1 MIRSPSDHHLNDSR
15 PALLD
20 TVIPALRISISGVWI
35 VASASSGT
43 NLAPIYA
50 EPPQNHGKSLVPKL
64 LSPAPVQKLLQNL
77 LRQRAAIRDAVG
89 IFEALGEA
97 APITKAIVL
106 LKEYERKAFHSRVVR
121 HLLEPSSDRAAYLLN
136 SLQRAHDMVAA

>member
-1 MIRSPSDHHLNDSR
+1 
-15 PALLD
+15 
-20 TVIPALRISISGVWI
+20 
-35 VASASSGT
+35 
-43 NLAPIYA
+43 
-50 EPPQNHGKSLVPKL
+50 LVPKL

-89 IFEALGEA
+89 ILEALGEA

-106 LKEYERKAFHSRVVR
+106 LKEYVRKAFHSRVVR
-121 HLLEPSSDRAAYLLN
+121 HLLEPPSDRSAYLLD